1 MRHNRSFLFG
11 FFAAIWCV
19 TTAATVGDPA
29 ASKSAQ
35 ALEHYERGEYAEALR
50 LYRDAQLERPDMSEL
65 NFNVGGTLFKNGEL
79 ETALREFEQAASA
92 GSDGLKAAAHYNM
105 GNVFYQEKQYQQ
117 AIDAYRQALEL
128 DSGDGDAKAN
138 MELALR
144 QLEQQQQQQQQD
156 QQDQQDQDQQQ
167 QDQDQ
172 QQQDQQGQQDQQ
184 QQQDQQDQQDQQQQQ
199 EQQQQE
205 QQNNSDEQG
214 QDEKEAAGADQQ
226 ISQEEAEQL
235 LEALKDREIDAQ
247 KRRFRATG
255 KTRGKDW

>member
-1 MRHNRSFLFG
+1 MRHNRSFLLG

-144 QLEQQQQQQQQD
+144 QLEQQQQQQQQQD

-172 QQQDQQGQQDQQ
+172 QQQDQQG
-184 QQQDQQDQQDQQQQQ
+184 QQDQQQQQ

-235 LEALKDREIDAQ
+235 LEALKDREIDAH